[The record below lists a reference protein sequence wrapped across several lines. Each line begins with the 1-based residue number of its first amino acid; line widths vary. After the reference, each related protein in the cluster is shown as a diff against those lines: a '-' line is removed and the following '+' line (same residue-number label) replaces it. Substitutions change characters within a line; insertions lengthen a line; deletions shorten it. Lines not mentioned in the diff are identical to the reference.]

1 MSEQIIHSEE
11 DNSLGLESILSDL
24 RRYTVLF
31 LVVFTVV
38 FAVVFVA
45 MFAKTP
51 TYTSTASVMISQ
63 ANQQPLPGQ
72 AEPAAPVDTA
82 AIDSEV
88 ELLKSNSV
96 AERVVK
102 QLHLE
107 NDPEFNGSA
116 AANSTMG
123 QLKQMLHFGGSN
135 SQGVTSGGSQLA
147 AQLQEQSLINGV
159 LSRLSVQRVGTTNII
174 KVTFASTSKT
184 KAALLANTWTRTYLQ
199 EKYDAY
205 QASNNEANGWLSS
218 RIDDLRK
225 QVEDADRQVQEYKIA
240 HNLLSAEGATLTE
253 QEISDLNR
261 QLASVKVDQAESSAR
276 LSTARDQLSN
286 GSNGGDV
293 GEALNSAVISGL
305 RAQAAQVSSHL
316 AELQG
321 RYGPMHPEVIK
332 AKNQLADI
340 NVQIDAEIKR
350 IMSNLDA
357 QNKIQQQRT
366 GSLEGSVSHAQS
378 QLAGNSKAMVKLN
391 ELMLNAQSAR
401 QIYESYLDRF
411 KQTVTQSG
419 AQMSNASIVADGK
432 VATSPASPQLGLSLL
447 FAFAA
452 ASLASGGTVA
462 GRRALDSGLTTSQ
475 DVERQLHTKFMGSIL
490 TLKSTLTQ
498 KTLTTLKPHQYLMQ
512 KSLSVFAEGFRSMR
526 TSILYS
532 EQADKPKIVAITSA
546 LPGEGKT
553 TTSVCLAATV
563 KMAGNSVIVVDCDL
577 RKRSVNSVFGNVPAK
592 TGLVELL
599 GDMSLLDETIMTD
612 QVTGV
617 PFIPLSDAEVTRQD
631 VFSLPE
637 FDELLT
643 KLKEKYEF
651 VILDSAPVLPVADTR
666 ILARKADFV
675 VMLARWRHTP
685 TAAVK
690 AAMSILRSSNI
701 DVQGVVLTQVDL
713 KKQSKFGFGDASY
726 YYKSYRSYYHAS

>member
-1 MSEQIIHSEE
+1 MSEHIIHSDE
-11 DNSLGLESILSDL
+11 DNSLGLESIFSDL
-24 RRYTVLF
+24 RRYAVLF
-31 LVVFTVV
+31 VVVFAAV

-45 MFAKTP
+45 MYAKTP
-51 TYTSTASVMISQ
+51 TYTSTASLMINQ
-63 ANQQPLPGQ
+63 ANQQQIPGQ
-72 AEPAAPVDTA
+72 NEQATPVDTA

-88 ELLKSNSV
+88 ELIKSNAV
-96 AERVVK
+96 ADRVVK
-102 QLHLE
+102 QLHLDG
-107 NDPEFNGSA
+107 DPEFNGSA
-116 AANSTMG
+116 AAHGTIG
-123 QLKQMLHFGGSN
+123 QLKAMLHIGGDQNPDAAAGGSP
-135 SQGVTSGGSQLA
+135 LA
-147 AQLQEQSLINGV
+147 AQLKEQSLVNAV
-159 LSRLSVQRVGTTNII
+159 LSKLNVQRVGTTNII
-174 KVTFASTSKT
+174 KVTFTSTSKT
-184 KAALLANTWTRTYLQ
+184 KAALLANTWAQAYIQ
-199 EKYDAY
+199 DKDDSY
-205 QASNNEANGWLSS
+205 QAANSQANGWLSS

-240 HNLLSAEGATLTE
+240 HNLLSADGATLTE
-253 QEISDLNR
+253 QEISDLNK

-276 LSTARDQLSN
+276 LSTAQSQLNN

-293 GEALNSAVISGL
+293 GEALNSPVISGL
-305 RAQAAQVSSHL
+305 RAQAAQISSHL

-340 NVQIDAEIKR
+340 NAQIDAEIKR

-357 QNKIQQQRT
+357 QNRIQEQRT
-366 GSLEGSVSHAQS
+366 GSLEGSVNHAQAE
-378 QLAGNSKAMVKLN
+378 LVGNSKAMVKLN
-391 ELMLNAQSAR
+391 ELVLNAQSAR

-432 VATSPASPQLGLSLL
+432 VATGPSSPQLALSLL

-452 ASLASGGTVA
+452 ASVVSGGTVA

-490 TLKSTLTQ
+490 TLRSTLNQ
-498 KTLTTLKPHQYLMQ
+498 KLASNLKPHQYLMQ
-512 KSLSVFAEGFRSMR
+512 KSLSVFAEGFRNMR

-532 EQADKPKIVAITSA
+532 EQGDKPKVVAITSA

-553 TTSVCLAATV
+553 TTSVCLAATI
-563 KMAGNSVIVVDCDL
+563 KMAGDSVIVVDCDL
-577 RKRSVNSVFGNVPAK
+577 RKRSVNSVFGNAPAK

-599 GDMSLLDETIMTD
+599 GDLSLLDETIRTD
-612 QVTGV
+612 ETTGV
-617 PFIPLSDAEVTRQD
+617 AYIPLSDGEVTRQD
-631 VFSLPE
+631 IFSMPE
-637 FDELLT
+637 FDQLLV
-643 KLKEKYEF
+643 KLKEKFEF

-690 AAMSILRSSNI
+690 AAMSILGSSNV
-701 DVQGVVLTQVDL
+701 DVPGVVLTQVDL

-726 YYKSYRSYYHAS
+726 YYKSYKSYYHAS